1 MMRPTNEPTRLRFVL
16 DYERIGS
23 IGLPGDSYDISKVP
37 MLLQGFDRPVV
48 EQEPVRDSF
57 GDTLSAYAPVQT
69 LNGCSVAVL
78 GGDVDA
84 SRLTELQFHCH

>member
-1 MMRPTNEPTRLRFVL
+1 
-16 DYERIGS
+16 
-23 IGLPGDSYDISKVP
+23 